1 MLTDADPPT
10 LTEFVH
16 GARAWLA
23 QQRAIGRAPADWGPI
38 LPPDR
43 RDEGV
48 AWQRLIY
55 HAGFAGLACP
65 VSLGGA
71 GLTADHEAAWLEEC
85 GRAGVPA
92 VLNMVG
98 LVLAV
103 RCLLLFGSPT
113 QQQVHVPPTLT
124 GERIWCQLFS
134 EPGAGS
140 DLASMTTRA
149 TADGDGWVVS
159 GQKVWSSGARIS
171 DRALLLARSD
181 PDAPRHAGI
190 SMFVLDL
197 ASAGVDIRPL
207 RQMTGGS
214 EFDEVFLTDVVLPPE
229 SLLGPLHGG
238 WGVAMSALTNERGFI
253 GSAVT
258 GLGRRVDALC
268 AGVRPSKS
276 AGPAVGSP
284 PEQEVSQLEGPKR
297 DRVAGLYAR
306 AGALR
311 ALRDRQGPGA
321 SVASSLL
328 KLGMTELSY
337 DLAMTSFDLAGFPA
351 TAPGPVAAAVLAA
364 PGARLG
370 GGTSEIQ
377 RTIIGE
383 RVLGLPPEPRPPA

>member
-1 MLTDADPPT
+1 MTGVGQPT
-10 LTEFVH
+10 PSELGTIV
-16 GARAWLA
+16 RVWLA
-23 QQRAIGRAPADWGPI
+23 EQRALGLAPDDWGPI
-38 LPPDR
+38 LPPNR
-43 RDEGV
+43 RHEGV
-48 AWQRLIY
+48 TWQRRI
-55 HAGFAGLACP
+55 HQAGFAGLACP
-65 VSLGGA
+65 RSLGGA
-71 GLTADHEAAWLEEC
+71 GLTPDHEAVWMEEC

-103 RCLLLFGSPT
+103 RTLLAFGTPT
-113 QQQVHVPPTLT
+113 QQQAHIPPTLT

-140 DLASMTTRA
+140 DLASMSTRA
-149 TADGDGWVVS
+149 VADGDGWVVT

-181 PDAPRHAGI
+181 PDVSRHAGI

-197 ASAGVDIRPL
+197 RSDGVEIRPL

-214 EFDEVFLTDVVLPPE
+214 EFDEVFLTDVALPPD

-238 WGVAMSALTNERGFI
+238 WGVAVNALTNERGFI

-258 GLGRRVDALC
+258 GLGRRVEALC
-268 AGVRPSKS
+268 SRARPRN
-276 AGPAVGSP
+276 GSDP
-284 PEQEVSQLEGPKR
+284 DSDPEQLEGPDR
-297 DRVAGLYAR
+297 DRVARLYAR
-306 AGALR
+306 AGALQ
-311 ALRDRQGPGA
+311 ALRDRQGAGA
-321 SVASSLL
+321 SAASSLL

-337 DLAMTSFDLAGFPA
+337 DLAMTSLDLAGFPA
-351 TAPGPVAAAVLAA
+351 TGPGSLAAAVLAA

>member
-1 MLTDADPPT
+1 MTGVDQPT
-10 LTEFVH
+10 VAEF
-16 GARAWLA
+16 GAAARAWLA
-23 QQRAIGRAPADWGPI
+23 QQLALGLAPDDWGPI

-43 RDEGV
+43 RSEGV
-48 AWQRLIY
+48 AWQRRM
-55 HAGFAGLACP
+55 HDAGFAGLACP
-65 VSLGGA
+65 ASLGGRA
-71 GLTADHEAAWLEEC
+71 LTPDHEAAWMEEC

-103 RCLLLFGSPT
+103 RTLLSFGTPE
-113 QQQVHVPPTLT
+113 QQRVHVPPTLT

-149 TADGDGWVVS
+149 VADGDGWVVS

-181 PDAPRHAGI
+181 PDVPRHTGI
-190 SMFVLDL
+190 SMFILDL
-197 ASAGVDIRPL
+197 GSEGVEIRPL

-238 WGVAMSALTNERGFI
+238 WGVAMGALTNERGFI

-258 GLGRRVDALC
+258 GLKRRVEALC
-268 AGVRPSKS
+268 AS
-276 AGPAVGSP
+276 AGPTVGSAP
-284 PEQEVSQLEGPKR
+284 GQEVGQLNGPDR
-297 DRVAGLYAR
+297 DRVAGLYAQ

-321 SVASSLL
+321 TVASSLL

-337 DLAMTSFDLAGFPA
+337 ELAMTSLDLAGFRA
-351 TAPGPVAAAVLAA
+351 TGAGPLAAAVLAA

>member
-1 MLTDADPPT
+1 MVTSVDQPT
-10 LTEFVH
+10 VTEFRE
-16 GARAWLA
+16 AALAWLL
-23 QQRAIGRAPADWGPI
+23 QQRALGLAPDDWGPI

-43 RDEGV
+43 RDDGV
-48 AWQRLIY
+48 AWQRRI
-55 HAGFAGLACP
+55 HDAGFAGLACP
-65 VSLGGA
+65 PQLGGA
-71 GLTADHEAAWLEEC
+71 GLTPDHEAAWLEEC

-103 RCLLLFGSPT
+103 RTLLSFGTPA
-113 QQQVHVPPTLT
+113 QQQMHIPPTLT

-159 GQKVWSSGARIS
+159 GHKVWSSGARIS
-171 DRALLLARSD
+171 DRALLLARSN
-181 PDAPRHAGI
+181 PDVARHAGI

-197 ASAGVDIRPL
+197 GSDGVEIRPL

-258 GLGRRVDALC
+258 GMGRRIDALC
-268 AGVRPSKS
+268 ASARPTAGSDPAPDAS
-276 AGPAVGSP
+276 YLAGPD
-284 PEQEVSQLEGPKR
+284 Q
-297 DRVAGLYAR
+297 DRIARLYAR
-306 AGALR
+306 ARALR
-311 ALRDRQGPGA
+311 ALRDRQGPGT

-337 DLAMTSFDLAGFPA
+337 DLAMTSLDLAGFPA
-351 TAPGPVAAAVLAA
+351 TGAGPLAAAVLAA

-383 RVLGLPPEPRPPA
+383 RVLGLPPEPRPST